1 MSFLKVGSTG
11 NNGKGKGDGK
21 AKVKYVPITP
31 GQYEAVIEK
40 AEATESKSGNA
51 MIKLQVVLR
60 DDVDQEFKN
69 RKLWDYVT
77 DTPNSK
83 WRFDQIAKAIAI
95 PNGIVIETLQ
105 DFADIIQGQ
114 PVNVTIKQAPGPYG
128 KAVDRITYYSQTQA

>member
-1 MSFLKVGSTG
+1 
-11 NNGKGKGDGK
+11 
-21 AKVKYVPITP
+21 
-31 GQYEAVIEK
+31 
-40 AEATESKSGNA
+40 
-51 MIKLQVVLR
+51 MIKLQITLR

-69 RKLWDYVT
+69 RKLWEYVT

-114 PVNVTIKQAPGPYG
+114 PINVTIKQAPGPYG
-128 KAVDRITYYSQTQA
+128 KNIDRIAYYSQTQA

>member
-11 NNGKGKGDGK
+11 NNGKGKDDSK
-21 AKVKYVPITP
+21 AKAKYVPITP

-51 MIKLQVVLR
+51 MIKLQITLR

-69 RKLWDYVT
+69 RKLWEYVT

-114 PVNVTIKQAPGPYG
+114 PINVTIKQAPGPYG
-128 KAVDRITYYSQTQA
+128 KNIDRIAYYSQTQA